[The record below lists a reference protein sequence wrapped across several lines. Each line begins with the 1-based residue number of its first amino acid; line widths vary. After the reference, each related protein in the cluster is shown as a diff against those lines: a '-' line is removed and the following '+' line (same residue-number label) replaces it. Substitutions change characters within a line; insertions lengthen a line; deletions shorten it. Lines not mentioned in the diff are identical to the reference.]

1 MQSLLGVEV
10 LLAVVTLILYIFAA
24 QYIENKK
31 FEYLHETTIAI
42 LVGAAGG
49 IALYTIGGAAKIEF
63 STGMFFYFILPPII
77 FTAGYTLKSQ
87 HFFLNI
93 GFILLYG
100 VLGTFLSFLTLGSL
114 AAFFASNGVIKHNLS
129 LNDCLLLASV
139 LSATDTI
146 AAITVIKETK
156 YPKLHYILF
165 GEGVLNDAVSIVL
178 FRTVNSVTDEFGGLN
193 WLELIWGFALTTV
206 LSIFSGI
213 FVALSAS
220 WLLKRFPGLSNHPER
235 ECAIIILFGYLS
247 YTISEILGLSGIMAI
262 FFCGVFMGHYAWH
275 NLSQKSQEGTD
286 LVFKVISQG
295 AEAFTVAYLGM
306 TITSIP
312 WDDWNLTFLAYMFI
326 AMILGRAASIFIS
339 STFIYIIQWGHFG
352 LDYKSVSV
360 AWFGG
365 LIRGSVAF
373 AMVLQ
378 IDSESKNVLV
388 STTLGIALITTIG
401 FSNAMALYT
410 RFIGLEKNS
419 SEEIYF
425 ELMSVA
431 PKNDPVY
438 SKNLQE
444 SGLGSFHRLWQKID
458 DKYLGPIFG
467 TEEKIDNKVIWEK
480 IWADEDS
487 EVKSKK

>member
-1 MQSLLGVEV
+1 MLKLHSNKTEILINMQSLLGVEV

-262 FFCGVFMGHYAWH
+262 FFCGVFMGHYA
-275 NLSQKSQEGTD
+275 
-286 LVFKVISQG
+286 
-295 AEAFTVAYLGM
+295 
-306 TITSIP
+306 
-312 WDDWNLTFLAYMFI
+312 
-326 AMILGRAASIFIS
+326 
-339 STFIYIIQWGHFG
+339 
-352 LDYKSVSV
+352 
-360 AWFGG
+360 
-365 LIRGSVAF
+365 
-373 AMVLQ
+373 
-378 IDSESKNVLV
+378 
-388 STTLGIALITTIG
+388 
-401 FSNAMALYT
+401 
-410 RFIGLEKNS
+410 
-419 SEEIYF
+419 
-425 ELMSVA
+425 
-431 PKNDPVY
+431 
-438 SKNLQE
+438 
-444 SGLGSFHRLWQKID
+444 
-458 DKYLGPIFG
+458 
-467 TEEKIDNKVIWEK
+467 
-480 IWADEDS
+480 
-487 EVKSKK
+487 